1 MLAVLVLLA
10 TVSFAAAPCSG
21 RCAREA
27 LARVCGGRW
36 TGPSADATWAPDML
50 VSAPSCRRC
59 ARAGDNQKNLT
70 AAGVSPST
78 IDAVCAT
85 LPPRWNPLAGLKP
98 LPKIHHASPYCAQN
112 PTGAFSGCAR
122 NEMIGV
128 NEWMDSEDP
137 LQLDMARITGAVPIR
152 AAFGVPGGLYPGCY
166 FDSCWHNKTEV
177 VEAVKIAA
185 KVNASLG
192 IYYDPWSSF
201 WSSDPSVR
209 GAGQECHIPHCD
221 PSIEGIAQTKELSF
235 YAGRLR
241 NMTRWLRETNGALGS
256 DVKVDAVIFD
266 MELFFG
272 CATQA
277 QCTGLTRKSDLFYNL
292 SKQLLGPETLV
303 IQYNRGTVV
312 QPKGNSHSE
321 PLSHDPAGPAWSEW
335 PGYTAESL
343 TDGYGVSLY
352 AIPEIGST
360 RDAFRHTLANAQQH
374 GVQHVVPFLAFGVG
388 FQRTVRGGNG
398 DYGSGGT
405 TLNYDWNYEYI
416 YDWILGNELNDPW
429 PWNASAHPADP
440 GTVHYTTAMR
450 PPSVH

>member
-1 MLAVLVLLA
+1 MLAALVLLA
-10 TVSFAAAPCSG
+10 TVSFAAAPCRG

-59 ARAGDNQKNLT
+59 AGDNQKNLT

-78 IDAVCAT
+78 IDAICAAR
-85 LPPRWNPLAGLKP
+85 PPRWNPLAGLKP

-209 GAGQECHIPHCD
+209 GAGQECHVPHCD

-241 NMTRWLRETNGALGS
+241 NMTRWLRETNGALGA

-312 QPKGNSHSE
+312 ELKGNSHRE

-440 GTVHYTTAMR
+440 GTVHYTTV
-450 PPSVH
+450 PQ